1 MEEQIHIQERG
12 KRGWTFY
19 VIYSFILSGLL
30 LLIFGGLLFFYH
42 SHRLPDF
49 SPLKGGNL
57 NAYSIIYSEE
67 DEVIGKFLMDNRI
80 PISYEQIPK
89 PLVNAFIA
97 AEDADFFKHKGV
109 DYKGILRAMFKNFLA
124 GRIVQGGS
132 TITQQVTKTF
142 FLTPK
147 RSLARKLK
155 EVAYAFGLEQNL
167 SKEEILTLYLNNIYL
182 GNGAYGV
189 EAAADSYFNKRVEQ
203 LNLAEVAM
211 MAGLVKAP
219 SRYSPVNNLKRAKDR
234 QAYVLTRMTEL
245 GFVSQ
250 EQKEKALQIPLKIQ
264 SRESAYFSKAPY
276 FTEFIRHQVERKYGK
291 EKLYQ
296 EGLRIYTTLNLS
308 FQKTAQK
315 SVEAGLRELDKREGF
330 RGPSQTL
337 SPHEV
342 KELPNKRKG
351 TVPPLPQKEI
361 FEGVILSKED
371 SKKSYTVWVED
382 RKGILPYSEMS
393 WALNI
398 KPTATYKPQKV
409 KTPGDLLN
417 PGDVVYVRVK
427 ESSKK
432 EQALRLSLEQEPIVQ
447 GALLCLDPRTGFVRA
462 MVGGRDF
469 GESQFNRAI
478 SARRQPG
485 SAFKPLIYA
494 AALEKGYTPSTIIM
508 DSPVEYS
515 DPDGGTYWAPKNY
528 DEDFMGPIT
537 FRNALAHS
545 RNVVTVK
552 ILEDIGVGY
561 ALPFIKKLGIESSIK
576 RDLSI
581 ALGTSGVSM
590 MELTSAFA
598 VFANGGERIKPIFI
612 KKIVTMKGEVLEE
625 NTPYIEMEEKEE
637 EEETAKTPPPASKE
651 QAISPQNAFIMT
663 HLLQGVVQHGTG
675 QRAKVL
681 GRPVAGKTGTSSDYS
696 DAWFIGYTPSLLTGV
711 WVGFDDKT
719 SLGKKETGARAALPI
734 WINFMDQALRNTPLD
749 TPKPPQGIT
758 FIKVNIETGLPTN
771 TDSPETITEAF
782 IDSSIPRE
790 NEAGV
795 TEGSS
800 SGTPLPDRS
809 PGETVQ
815 ELPRWKD
822 CPGRKHHHPA
832 GDQDLLPHAKEKFS
846 PKAEGGR
853 LRLWLGTEF

>member
-1 MEEQIHIQERG
+1 MEERIHMQERG
-12 KRGWTFY
+12 KKRWTFY
-19 VIYSFILSGLL
+19 VIYSLILSGLL
-30 LLIFGGLLFFYH
+30 LLIFGGLLFFYY

-49 SPLKGGNL
+49 SSLKGGNL

-80 PISYEQIPK
+80 PISYEGIPK

-109 DYKGILRAMFKNFLA
+109 DYKGILRAMFKNLLA

-147 RSLARKLK
+147 RSLTRKLK

-167 SKEEILTLYLNNIYL
+167 TKEEILALYLNNIYL

-203 LNLAEVAM
+203 LNLAEMAM

-245 GFVSQ
+245 GFVSP
-250 EQKEKALQIPLKIQ
+250 EQKEKALQTPLKIQ

-276 FTEFIRHQVERKYGK
+276 FTEFIRHLVERKYGK
-291 EKLYQ
+291 EKLYR
-296 EGLRIYTTLNLS
+296 EGLRIYTSLDLS
-308 FQKTAQK
+308 LQRAAQR
-315 SVEAGLRELDKREGF
+315 SVDTGLRELDKRQGF
-330 RGPSQTL
+330 RGPLRTL
-337 SPHEV
+337 SSTEV
-342 KELPNKRKG
+342 KGLLNKKRG
-351 TVPPLPQKEI
+351 PLTPLPQNENL
-361 FEGVILSKED
+361 EGVILSKDD
-371 SKKSYTVWVED
+371 SKKFYNVWVED
-382 RKGILPYSEMS
+382 RKGILPFSEMS
-393 WALNI
+393 WAVNV
-398 KPTATYKPQKV
+398 KPSASYKPQRV
-409 KTPGDLLN
+409 KTPADLLH
-417 PGDVVYVRVK
+417 PGDVVHVRTK
-427 ESSKK
+427 EAKK
-432 EQALRLSLEQEPIVQ
+432 DLPPLLTLEQEPLVQ
-447 GALLCLDPRTGFVRA
+447 GALLCLDPKTGYVRA

-469 GESQFNRAI
+469 SESQFNRAI
-478 SARRQPG
+478 ASRRQPG
-485 SAFKPLIYA
+485 SAFKPMIYA

-561 ALPFIKKLGIESSIK
+561 ALQFMKRVGIESPVK

-598 VFANGGERIKPIFI
+598 VFANGGEKIKPVFI
-612 KKIVTMKGEVLEE
+612 KKIVTMRGEVLEE
-625 NTPYIEMEEKEE
+625 NTPYAQTDMEEKEE
-637 EEETAKTPPPASKE
+637 ESETPETPPPALKE
-651 QAISPQNAFIMT
+651 RAISPQNAFIMT
-663 HLLQGVVQHGTG
+663 HLLEGVVQHGTG

-681 GRPVAGKTGTSSDYS
+681 GRAVAGKTGTSSDYS
-696 DAWFIGYTPSLLTGV
+696 DAWFVGYTPSLLSGV

-719 SLGKKETGARAALPI
+719 SLGKNETGARAALPI
-734 WINFMDQALRNTPLD
+734 WISFMDKALRNTPVE
-749 TPKPPQGIT
+749 TP
-758 FIKVNIETGLPTN
+758 N
-771 TDSPETITEAF
+771 
-782 IDSSIPRE
+782 
-790 NEAGV
+790 
-795 TEGSS
+795 
-800 SGTPLPDRS
+800 
-809 PGETVQ
+809 
-815 ELPRWKD
+815 
-822 CPGRKHHHPA
+822 
-832 GDQDLLPHAKEKFS
+832 
-846 PKAEGGR
+846 
-853 LRLWLGTEF
+853 